1 MRRPGTLIP
10 LCAAVAACLALVLPV
25 AGATAAVTATIE
37 DPLEAAAF
45 VPDLG
50 RTTVALGDDTT
61 LAVATAIVA
70 RPPAGWG
77 GCVPLPAGTC
87 LPAQMSV
94 SWLFDHS
101 PGGSPQESG
110 ADAKVVA
117 IPAGGTTTWQSARW
131 DRYNARWTIG
141 TVPVGGTDISGVR
154 WSLRASELGMPP
166 AGAGTTASANVRV
179 VASFRALGEDG
190 TPIEAYDEAGPLVL
204 PLGGLPPVPA
214 AGVDGPVPDAGLP
227 PSAPS
232 APAPTAP
239 AQQSR
244 PGSATPTAATRSAAA
259 CSLARGRVTQLE
271 RRIAQLRRVV
281 RHGAVAA
288 HRRAARRSLQ
298 RLRPQRAKARV
309 RARSACARAA
319 RTTPR

>member
-10 LCAAVAACLALVLPV
+10 LCAALAACLAFALP

-37 DPLEAAAF
+37 DPLEAIAF

-50 RTTVALGDDTT
+50 RTTVALDDDTT
-61 LAVATAIVA
+61 LAVETAIVA

-77 GCVPLPAGTC
+77 GCVTLSAGAC

-117 IPAGGTTTWQSARW
+117 TPAGGTTTWQSARW
-131 DRYNARWTIG
+131 DRYNARWATG
-141 TVPVGGTDISGVR
+141 MVPVGATDITGVR
-154 WSLRASELGMPP
+154 WSLRATELGMPP

-190 TPIEAYDEAGPLVL
+190 APIEARDEAGPLVL

-214 AGVDGPVPDAGLP
+214 SGVGGPVPDAGL
-227 PSAPS
+227 APAAP

-239 AQQSR
+239 AAAQPR
-244 PGSATPTAATRSAAA
+244 PGSAAPTAATRSAAA

-271 RRIAQLRRVV
+271 RRIAHLRRVV
-281 RHGAVAA
+281 RQGTVAA

-298 RLRPQRAKARV
+298 RLRSQRAKARV
-309 RARSACARAA
+309 RARGACAKAVRVTA
-319 RTTPR
+319 R